1 MIRGKDEGKEVEFI
15 SQDQFCKKKKKN
27 VERDS
32 GANAR
37 QQNLNLQ
44 TATGLAVLKS

>member
-1 MIRGKDEGKEVEFI
+1 MKEKKLSAHHRI
-15 SQDQFCKKKKKN
+15 SFAKKKK

>member
-1 MIRGKDEGKEVEFI
+1 MKEKKLSSYHRI
-15 SQDQFCKKKKKN
+15 SFARK

-37 QQNLNLQ
+37 QENSNLQ

>member
-15 SQDQFCKKKKKN
+15 SQDQFCKKKKN

-44 TATGLAVLKS
+44 TTTGLAVLKS